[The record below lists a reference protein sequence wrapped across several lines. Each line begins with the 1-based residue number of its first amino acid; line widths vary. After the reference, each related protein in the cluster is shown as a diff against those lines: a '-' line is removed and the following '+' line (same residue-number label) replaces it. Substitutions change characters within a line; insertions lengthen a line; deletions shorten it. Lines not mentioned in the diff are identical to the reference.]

1 MFDLNKM
8 KKNLKSNY
16 INLPKHDTIDER
28 VNWLMYKFKNIKLLV
43 VNYITCTRLLTLLNF
58 LKDSS
63 FGRGTRYIIFEFFK
77 KVCNSFQLFN
87 SK

>member
-28 VNWLMYKFKNIKLLV
+28 VNWLIIEMEKRKNK
-43 VNYITCTRLLTLLNF
+43 
-58 LKDSS
+58 LKD
-63 FGRGTRYIIFEFFK
+63 YK
-77 KVCNSFQLFN
+77 KEND
-87 SK
+87 K

>member
-28 VNWLMYKFKNIKLLV
+28 VNWLIIKWKSV
-43 VNYITCTRLLTLLNF
+43 KI
-58 LKDSS
+58 S
-63 FGRGTRYIIFEFFK
+63 
-77 KVCNSFQLFN
+77 
-87 SK
+87 